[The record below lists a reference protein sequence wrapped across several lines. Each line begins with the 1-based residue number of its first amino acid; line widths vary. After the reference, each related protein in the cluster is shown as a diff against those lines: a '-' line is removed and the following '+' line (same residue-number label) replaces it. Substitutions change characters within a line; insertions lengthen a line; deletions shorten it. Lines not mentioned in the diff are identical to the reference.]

1 MLTLA
6 DEENASVPS
15 QKVPGRTV
23 QLFWSSPI
31 EAGRWAEALA
41 GNSEL
46 QEISLEVFAT
56 DILPGIATAKG
67 FVGTDWVSDPI
78 EAEIDPRDLLI
89 RLKTEAIPVYAAA
102 AREKGEVYLVGTEEG
117 PMLTP
122 GTQKPRT
129 ADKLH
134 VFAARPD
141 AEAHMKKI
149 GGKRV
154 IADPVQTSSMSRSPP
169 RPAQNHAVLIEPI
182 RGAGF
187 AEVKAADL
195 TSRLRAA
202 SARRGG
208 ENRPDLP
215 AFDLLRDAPVGIATT
230 HRLRCIGAMLES
242 PSGIFLRARQGV
254 P

>member
-1 MLTLA
+1 MLNAPRIPELAQRDRFVRRAVSEGRVLTLA

-15 QKVPGRTV
+15 QKVAGRTV

-41 GNSEL
+41 GNREL
-46 QEISLEVFAT
+46 QDISLEVFAT

-89 RLKTEAIPVYAAA
+89 RLKAEAIPLYAAA
-102 AREKGEVYLVGTEEG
+102 AREKGEIYLVGNAEG

-134 VFAARPD
+134 VFSNRPD
-141 AEAHMKKI
+141 AEAHVKKI
-149 GGKRV
+149 AGKRV
-154 IADPVQTSSMSRSPP
+154 IVEPIASFIATTLPWAAS
-169 RPAQNHAVLIEPI
+169 QNHPVLIEPI

-187 AEVKAADL
+187 VEVKTADL
-195 TSRLRAA
+195 
-202 SARRGG
+202 SARLVA
-208 ENRPDLP
+208 PDAEP
-215 AFDLLRDAPVGIATT
+215 AAKSA
-230 HRLRCIGAMLES
+230 
-242 PSGIFLRARQGV
+242 
-254 P
+254 

>member
-1 MLTLA
+1 MLNAPRIPELAQRDRFVRRAVAEGRVLTLA

-15 QKVPGRTV
+15 QKVAGRTV

-41 GNSEL
+41 GNREL
-46 QEISLEVFAT
+46 QDISLEVFAT

-89 RLKTEAIPVYAAA
+89 RLKTEAIPLYAAA
-102 AREKGEVYLVGTEEG
+102 AREKREIYLVGNAEG

-122 GTQKPRT
+122 GTQKPRA

-134 VFAARPD
+134 VFSHRPD

-149 GGKRV
+149 AGKRV
-154 IADPVQTSSMSRSPP
+154 IVEPIANFIATTLPWAA
-169 RPAQNHAVLIEPI
+169 AQNHPVLIEPV

-187 AEVKAADL
+187 VEVKAADL
-195 TSRLRAA
+195 
-202 SARRGG
+202 SAR
-208 ENRPDLP
+208 LAAP
-215 AFDLLRDAPVGIATT
+215 AAEPA
-230 HRLRCIGAMLES
+230 AKS
-242 PSGIFLRARQGV
+242 A
-254 P
+254 

>member
-1 MLTLA
+1 MLSAPRIPELAQRDRFVRRAAAEGRVLTLA

-41 GNSEL
+41 GNREL
-46 QEISLEVFAT
+46 QEITLEVFAT

-89 RLKTEAIPVYAAA
+89 RLKTEAMPVYANAI
-102 AREKGEVYLVGTEEG
+102 REKGEVYLVGNAEG

-122 GTQKPRT
+122 GTQKPRS

-134 VFAARPD
+134 VFSNRAD
-141 AEAHMKKI
+141 ADAHLKKI
-149 GGKRV
+149 AGKRV
-154 IADPVQTSSMSRSPP
+154 IGDPLPNFIGTTLAWAATGAYPIM
-169 RPAQNHAVLIEPI
+169 IEPI

-187 AEVKAADL
+187 IEIKAADL
-195 TSRLRAA
+195 
-202 SARRGG
+202 SARLSA
-208 ENRPDLP
+208 EK
-215 AFDLLRDAPVGIATT
+215 
-230 HRLRCIGAMLES
+230 LEPTAKS
-242 PSGIFLRARQGV
+242 A
-254 P
+254 

>member
-1 MLTLA
+1 MLNAPRIPELAQRDRFVRRAAAEGRVLTLA

-15 QKVPGRTV
+15 QKVQGRTV

-41 GNSEL
+41 GNREL
-46 QEISLEVFAT
+46 QEITLEVFAT

-102 AREKGEVYLVGTEEG
+102 AREKGEVYLVGTVEG

-154 IADPVQTSSMSRSPP
+154 IADPIQNFLDVTLASAA
-169 RPAQNHAVLIEPI
+169 AQNHPVLIEPI
-182 RGAGF
+182 RSAGF
-187 AEVKAADL
+187 TEVKAAEFA
-195 TSRLRAA
+195 SRLRAA
-202 SARRGG
+202 STEA
-208 ENRPDLP
+208 
-215 AFDLLRDAPVGIATT
+215 APKTA
-230 HRLRCIGAMLES
+230 
-242 PSGIFLRARQGV
+242 
-254 P
+254 

>member
-1 MLTLA
+1 MLNAPRIPELAQRDRFVRRAVAEGRVLTLA

-15 QKVPGRTV
+15 QKVAGRTV

-41 GNSEL
+41 GNREL
-46 QEISLEVFAT
+46 QDISLEVFAT

-89 RLKTEAIPVYAAA
+89 RLKTEAIPLYAAA
-102 AREKGEVYLVGTEEG
+102 AREKGEIYLVGNAEG

-122 GTQKPRT
+122 GTQKPRS

-134 VFAARPD
+134 VFSNRPD

-149 GGKRV
+149 AGKRV
-154 IADPVQTSSMSRSPP
+154 IVEPVANFIATTLPW
-169 RPAQNHAVLIEPI
+169 ATTQNHPVLIEPI

-187 AEVKAADL
+187 VEVKAADL
-195 TSRLRAA
+195 
-202 SARRGG
+202 SAR
-208 ENRPDLP
+208 LAAP
-215 AFDLLRDAPVGIATT
+215 AAEPA
-230 HRLRCIGAMLES
+230 AKS
-242 PSGIFLRARQGV
+242 A
-254 P
+254 

>member
-1 MLTLA
+1 MLNAPRIPELAQRDRFVRRAVGEGRVLTLA

-15 QKVPGRTV
+15 QKVAGRTV

-46 QEISLEVFAT
+46 QEITLEVFAT

-89 RLKTEAIPVYAAA
+89 RLKTEAVPVYAAA
-102 AREKGEVYLVGTEEG
+102 AREKGVVYLVGVDEG

-122 GTQKPRT
+122 GTQKPQS
-129 ADKLH
+129 ADRLL
-134 VFAARPD
+134 VFATRSD
-141 AEAHMKKI
+141 ADAHMKKI
-149 GGKRV
+149 NGKRV
-154 IADPVQTSSMSRSPP
+154 IVDPIPGFVASTLPWAA
-169 RPAQNHAVLIEPI
+169 AQRHPVMIEPI

-187 AEVKAADL
+187 IEVKAIDL
-195 TSRLRAA
+195 AGRL
-202 SARRGG
+202 
-208 ENRPDLP
+208 
-215 AFDLLRDAPVGIATT
+215 
-230 HRLRCIGAMLES
+230 IG
-242 PSGIFLRARQGV
+242 GV
-254 P
+254 PIDPAKNA

>member
-1 MLTLA
+1 MLNAPRIPELAQRDRFVRRAVGEGRVLTLA

-15 QKVPGRTV
+15 QKVAGRTV

-41 GNSEL
+41 GNREL
-46 QEISLEVFAT
+46 QDISLEVFAT

-89 RLKTEAIPVYAAA
+89 RLKTEAIPLYAAA
-102 AREKGEVYLVGTEEG
+102 VREKGEVYLVGNVEG

-122 GTQKPRT
+122 GTQKPRS
-129 ADKLH
+129 ADRLH
-134 VFAARPD
+134 VFASRTD
-141 AEAHMKKI
+141 AEVHMKKI

-154 IADPVQTSSMSRSPP
+154 MADPVANFAASTLSWMSDLGLP
-169 RPAQNHAVLIEPI
+169 VVIEPI

-187 AEVKAADL
+187 IEVKI
-195 TSRLRAA
+195 
-202 SARRGG
+202 
-208 ENRPDLP
+208 PDL
-215 AFDLLRDAPVGIATT
+215 AA
-230 HRLRCIGAMLES
+230 RLTGEGPQAALKS
-242 PSGIFLRARQGV
+242 A
-254 P
+254 

>member
-1 MLTLA
+1 MLNAPRIPELAQRDRFVRRAVSEGRVLTLA

-15 QKVPGRTV
+15 QKVLARTV

-41 GNSEL
+41 GNREL
-46 QEISLEVFAT
+46 QDLSLEVFAT

-102 AREKGEVYLVGTEEG
+102 AREKGEVYLVGNAEG
-117 PMLTP
+117 PLLTP
-122 GTQKPRT
+122 GTQKPRS
-129 ADKLH
+129 ADRLH
-134 VFAARPD
+134 VFATRPD

-149 GGKRV
+149 SGKRV
-154 IADPVQTSSMSRSPP
+154 IADPVANFIGSTLVWVAAESHPVM
-169 RPAQNHAVLIEPI
+169 IEPI

-187 AEVKAADL
+187 VEVKAAEL
-195 TSRLRAA
+195 AARLSAEGAEAA
-202 SARRGG
+202 VKSA
-208 ENRPDLP
+208 
-215 AFDLLRDAPVGIATT
+215 
-230 HRLRCIGAMLES
+230 
-242 PSGIFLRARQGV
+242 
-254 P
+254 

>member
-1 MLTLA
+1 MLNAPRIPELAQRDRFVRRAVAEGRVLTLA

-15 QKVPGRTV
+15 QKVAGRTV

-41 GNSEL
+41 GNREL
-46 QEISLEVFAT
+46 QDISLEAFAA

-89 RLKTEAIPVYAAA
+89 RIKTEAVPLYAGL
-102 AREKGEVYLVGTEEG
+102 ARERREVYLVGNAEG

-129 ADKLH
+129 ADRLH
-134 VFAARPD
+134 VFASRPD

-149 GGKRV
+149 SGKRIV
-154 IADPVQTSSMSRSPP
+154 ADPISNFVGSTLAFAETGKHPVM
-169 RPAQNHAVLIEPI
+169 IEPI

-187 AEVKAADL
+187 VEVKAADL
-195 TSRLRAA
+195 IARLSAEGSEPAA
-202 SARRGG
+202 KSA
-208 ENRPDLP
+208 
-215 AFDLLRDAPVGIATT
+215 
-230 HRLRCIGAMLES
+230 
-242 PSGIFLRARQGV
+242 
-254 P
+254 

>member
-1 MLTLA
+1 MLNAPRIPELAQRDRFVRRAVAEGRVLTLA

-15 QKVPGRTV
+15 QKVAGRTV

-41 GNSEL
+41 GNREL
-46 QEISLEVFAT
+46 QDISIEVFAT

-78 EAEIDPRDLLI
+78 EAEIDPRDLQI
-89 RLKTEAIPVYAAA
+89 RLKTEAIPHYAAA
-102 AREKGEVYLVGTEEG
+102 AREKGEVYLVGNPEG

-134 VFAARPD
+134 VFSNRPD

-149 GGKRV
+149 AGKRV
-154 IADPVQTSSMSRSPP
+154 IVEPVTNFIATTLPWAAAKSHP
-169 RPAQNHAVLIEPI
+169 VLIEPI

-187 AEVKAADL
+187 VEVKTTEL
-195 TSRLRAA
+195 SSRLSAA
-202 SARRGG
+202 GMEPAAKSA
-208 ENRPDLP
+208 
-215 AFDLLRDAPVGIATT
+215 
-230 HRLRCIGAMLES
+230 
-242 PSGIFLRARQGV
+242 
-254 P
+254 

>member
-1 MLTLA
+1 MLNAPRIPELAQRDRFVRRAVAEGRVLTLA

-15 QKVPGRTV
+15 QKVAGRTV

-41 GNSEL
+41 GNREL
-46 QEISLEVFAT
+46 QDISLEAFAA

-89 RLKTEAIPVYAAA
+89 RLKMEAVPLYANL
-102 AREKGEVYLVGTEEG
+102 ARERREVYLVGNAEG

-129 ADKLH
+129 ADRLH
-134 VFAARPD
+134 VFASRPD

-149 GGKRV
+149 SGKRIV
-154 IADPVQTSSMSRSPP
+154 ADPIANFVGSTLAFAESGKHPVM
-169 RPAQNHAVLIEPI
+169 IEPI

-187 AEVKAADL
+187 VEVKAADL
-195 TSRLRAA
+195 IARLSAEGSEPAA
-202 SARRGG
+202 KSA
-208 ENRPDLP
+208 
-215 AFDLLRDAPVGIATT
+215 
-230 HRLRCIGAMLES
+230 
-242 PSGIFLRARQGV
+242 
-254 P
+254 

>member
-1 MLTLA
+1 MLNAPRIPELAQRDRFVRRAAAEGRVLTLA

-15 QKVPGRTV
+15 QKVRGRTV

-41 GNSEL
+41 GNREL
-46 QEISLEVFAT
+46 QEITLEVFAT

-89 RLKTEAIPVYAAA
+89 RLKSEALPVYVAAV
-102 AREKGEVYLVGTEEG
+102 RDKGEVYLVGNAEG

-122 GTQKPRT
+122 GTIKPRS

-134 VFAARPD
+134 VFSNRPD

-149 GGKRV
+149 SGKRV
-154 IADPVQTSSMSRSPP
+154 IVDPLPNLIAATLARAASAGHPIM
-169 RPAQNHAVLIEPI
+169 IEPI

-187 AEVKAADL
+187 IEMKAADL
-195 TSRLRAA
+195 QERLLAEKPEPAA
-202 SARRGG
+202 KSA
-208 ENRPDLP
+208 
-215 AFDLLRDAPVGIATT
+215 
-230 HRLRCIGAMLES
+230 
-242 PSGIFLRARQGV
+242 
-254 P
+254 